1 MKGDIGATVC
11 LEKEVSALD
20 NGPYK
25 ENGVWRIPVRIVKKG
40 DAEPELELSNES
52 KQQIESLYGTS
63 IPDSNVEEPPPLA
76 EPGTEPVP
84 ETGEPTNEPS
94 EPAAKVTRIS
104 ADNDKVLKALAQAQF
119 QNEQLTKDLE
129 RLRSKTKE
137 TVKQR
142 VWQAKVSFIKSWLA
156 VADTVDRAIFSLEN
170 DGDESTHA
178 DGFRGLREQINAL
191 LTSSGVEEI
200 KAKGETFDPNF
211 HEAVGAIPVPG
222 EAEGTVYDV
231 VERGFMLE
239 GTLLRPAK
247 VITVR

>member
-1 MKGDIGATVC
+1 MN
-11 LEKEVSALD
+11 

-25 ENGVWRIPVRIVKKG
+25 ENGVWRIPVRIVKN
-40 DAEPELELSNES
+40 DEAEPELGLNHEGE
-52 KQQIESLYGTS
+52 QQIESLYGTS
-63 IPDSNVEEPPPLA
+63 IPDSY
-76 EPGTEPVP
+76 TEGSPAP
-84 ETGEPTNEPS
+84 ESVSDVAS
-94 EPAAKVTRIS
+94 ETVTETTESSPKVTKVS

-119 QNEQLTKDLE
+119 QNEQLAKDLE
-129 RLRSKTKE
+129 RLRAKTKE

-156 VADTVDRAIFSLEN
+156 VSDTVDRAIFTLEN

-191 LTSSGVEEI
+191 LASSGVEEI
-200 KAKGETFDPNF
+200 KAKGEAFDPNF

-222 EAEGTVYDV
+222 EKEGTVYDV
-231 VERGFMLE
+231 IERGYMLE

-247 VITVR
+247 VITVQ